1 MKSNNSVIPHGRS
14 KSIWESPHW
23 TFNFKRLLAIMIC
36 EYLVI
41 YLPLQSATAVAVGLH
56 SILEK
61 QIIVKIIKIGIR
73 QNSEVYEEMLRRI
86 PFSLS

>member
-1 MKSNNSVIPHGRS
+1 
-14 KSIWESPHW
+14 
-23 TFNFKRLLAIMIC
+23 MIC